1 MIENFTLNNGVNI
14 PSIGLGTSL
23 RGKNLESKQVFIDS
37 VKYALS
43 IGYRHIDT
51 AKCYNN
57 EHLIA
62 TAIKESGVKREEL
75 FITTKLYPDDM
86 GYEKA
91 LKAFE
96 KSREKL
102 QVDYVG
108 SFDLKK

>member
-1 MIENFTLNNGVNI
+1 MISNFKLSNGAII

-37 VKYALS
+37 VKHAFS

-62 TAIKESGVKREEL
+62 SAIKESGLKRDEL
-75 FITTKLYPDDM
+75 FIVTKLYPDDM
-86 GYEKA
+86 GYEKT
-91 LKAFE
+91 LKAFQ
-96 KSREKL
+96 KSCEKL

-108 SFDLKK
+108 